1 MKTILLLGGF
11 GFLGTNIIKMIDDSF
26 GQSYRVIV
34 LDRMLS
40 HPSGMKFDCIEK
52 VYVGDFS
59 DESLL
64 KSIFEEN
71 EIGLV
76 IHSLSTTIPLGT
88 NNARFDIETNLVPTI
103 KLMDCML
110 EHRVYDIVYI
120 SSGGAIY
127 GNSYEGAHKEDENA
141 SPISSYGVV
150 KLTVEK
156 YLMQYAAY
164 FGLRPLV
171 LRLSNPYGSYHY
183 SMKQGLVNVALATA
197 LDNERFVV
205 WGDGT
210 AEKDYIYVRDFV
222 SVMFQL
228 VEKGVYSKV
237 INIGSGQVASVNQ
250 ILGEIKEMIPS
261 FSWEY
266 KEASKLDVSH
276 FELDTT
282 LLRSYIGEYDFVK
295 LDEGVKMTYE
305 WERQRR

>member
-1 MKTILLLGGF
+1 MKTVLLLGGF
-11 GFLGTNIIKMIDDSF
+11 GFLGTNIIKMIDDAF
-26 GQSYRVIV
+26 AQSYTVII
-34 LDRMLS
+34 LDRIMT
-40 HPSGMKFDCIEK
+40 HPSGLKFDCIK
-52 VYVGDFS
+52 RVYVGDFS

-71 EIGLV
+71 DIDLV

-88 NNARFDIETNLVPTI
+88 NNARFDIESNLVPTI

-127 GNSYEGAHKEDENA
+127 GNSFEGAHKEDENA

-156 YLMQYAAY
+156 YMMQYAANY
-164 FGLRPLV
+164 GLKPLV
-171 LRLSNPYGSYHY
+171 LRLSNPYGPYHY

-197 LDNERFVV
+197 LGNERFVV

-222 SVMFQL
+222 SIMFQL
-228 VEKGVYSKV
+228 LDEGVHSKV
-237 INIGSGQVASVNQ
+237 INVGSGQVASVNQ
-250 ILGEIKEMIPS
+250 ILGEIKQMVPS
-261 FSWEY
+261 FLWEY

-276 FELDTT
+276 FELDTA
-282 LLRSYIGEYDFVK
+282 LLSSFIGAYAFIK
-295 LDEGVKMTYE
+295 LDEGIKMTYE

>member
-1 MKTILLLGGF
+1 MKTVLLLGGF
-11 GFLGTNIIKMIDDSF
+11 GFLGTNIIKMIDDAF
-26 GQSYRVIV
+26 AQSYRVVV
-34 LDRMLS
+34 LDRLLA
-40 HPSGMKFDCIEK
+40 HPSGEKFDCIK
-52 VYVGDFS
+52 RVYVGDFS

-71 EIGLV
+71 DIDLV

-103 KLMDCML
+103 KLLDCML
-110 EHRVYDIVYI
+110 EHRVYDIVFI

-127 GNSYEGAHKEDENA
+127 GNGYEGAHKEDENA

-156 YLMQYAAY
+156 YMMQYASNY
-164 FGLRPLV
+164 RLRPLV
-171 LRLSNPYGSYHY
+171 LRLSNPYGPYHY
-183 SMKQGLVNVALATA
+183 SMKQGVVNVALATA
-197 LDNERFVV
+197 LGNERFVV

-222 SVMFQL
+222 SIMFQL
-228 VEKGVYSKV
+228 VDKGIHSTV
-237 INIGSGQVASVNQ
+237 INVGSGQVASVNR
-250 ILGEIKEMIPS
+250 ILGEIKQLVPS
-261 FSWEY
+261 FIWEC
-266 KEASKLDVSH
+266 KAASQLDVSH

-282 LLRSYIGEYDFVK
+282 RLCSYIGAYAFVK
-295 LDEGVKMTYE
+295 LDEGIKMTYE

>member
-1 MKTILLLGGF
+1 MKTVLLLGGF
-11 GFLGTNIIKMIDDSF
+11 GFLGTNVIKMIDDMLV
-26 GQSYRVIV
+26 QSYSVVV
-34 LDRMLS
+34 LDRILA
-40 HPSGMKFDCIEK
+40 HPFGLKFDCVKK

-71 EIGLV
+71 DIDLV

-103 KLMDCML
+103 KLLDCMS
-110 EHRVYDIVYI
+110 EHQVNDIVFI

-127 GNSYEGAHKEDENA
+127 GNSYDGAHKEDENA
-141 SPISSYGVV
+141 YPISSYGVV
-150 KLTVEK
+150 KLTIEK
-156 YLMQYAAY
+156 YLMYYASY
-164 FGLRPLV
+164 YGLRPLV
-171 LRLSNPYGSYHY
+171 LRLSNPYGPYHY

-197 LDNERFVV
+197 LENNRFVV

-222 SVMFQL
+222 SIMFRL
-228 VEKGVYSKV
+228 VDEGVHSKV
-237 INIGSGQVASVNQ
+237 INVGSGQVASVNQ
-250 ILGEIKEMIPS
+250 ILGEIKQMIPS
-261 FSWEY
+261 FLWEY

-282 LLRSYIGEYDFVK
+282 LLGSYIGAYAFVK
-295 LDEGVKMTYE
+295 LDEGIKMTYE

>member
-1 MKTILLLGGF
+1 MKTVLLLGGF
-11 GFLGTNIIKMIDDSF
+11 GFLGTNIIKMIDDTFAESF
-26 GQSYRVIV
+26 TVIV
-34 LDRMLS
+34 LDRIMT
-40 HPSGMKFDCIEK
+40 HPSGLKFDCVK
-52 VYVGDFS
+52 RVYVGDFS

-64 KSIFEEN
+64 KSIFEDN
-71 EIGLV
+71 DIDLV

-88 NNARFDIETNLVPTI
+88 NNARFDIESNLVPTI

-127 GNSYEGAHKEDENA
+127 GNIFVGTHKEDENTY
-141 SPISSYGVV
+141 PISSYGVV
-150 KLTVEK
+150 KLTIEK
-156 YLMQYAAY
+156 YLMHYAAIY
-164 FGLRPLV
+164 GLRPLV
-171 LRLSNPYGSYHY
+171 LRLSNPYGPYHY

-197 LDNERFVV
+197 LGNEQIVV
-205 WGDGT
+205 WGDGS

-228 VEKGVYSKV
+228 VDRGVHSKV
-237 INIGSGQVASVNQ
+237 INVGSGQVASVNQ
-250 ILGEIKEMIPS
+250 ILGEIRQMIPS

-266 KEASKLDVSH
+266 KEASKLDVSR

-282 LLRSYIGEYDFVK
+282 LLRSYIGSYAFVK
-295 LDEGVKMTYE
+295 LDKGIRMTYE

>member
-1 MKTILLLGGF
+1 MKTVLVLGGF

-26 GQSYRVIV
+26 AQSYQVVV
-34 LDRMLS
+34 LDRLLT
-40 HPSGMKFDCIEK
+40 HPSGERFNCVKK

-64 KSIFEEN
+64 KSIFKEN
-71 EIGLV
+71 DIDLV

-103 KLMDCML
+103 KLLDSML
-110 EHRVYDIVYI
+110 EHRVDDIVFI

-127 GNSYEGAHKEDENA
+127 GNSYGGAHKENENTF
-141 SPISSYGVV
+141 PISSYGVV

-156 YLMQYAAY
+156 FMMHYAAY
-164 FGLRPLV
+164 YGLKPLV
-171 LRLSNPYGSYHY
+171 LRLSNPYGPYHY
-183 SMKQGLVNVALATA
+183 SMKQGLINVALATA
-197 LDNERFVV
+197 LGNERFVV

-228 VEKGVYSKV
+228 VEKGIHSEV
-237 INIGSGQVASVNQ
+237 INVGSGQVASVNR
-250 ILGEIKEMIPS
+250 ILGEIKQMVPS

-266 KEASKLDVSH
+266 KDASKLDVSH

-282 LLRSYIGEYDFVK
+282 LLSSYIGTYDFVK

-305 WERQRR
+305 WQKQLI

>member
-1 MKTILLLGGF
+1 MKTVLLLGGF
-11 GFLGTNIIKMIDDSF
+11 GFLGTNVIKMIDEMLA
-26 GQSYRVIV
+26 QSYSVVV
-34 LDRMLS
+34 LDRILG
-40 HPSGMKFDCIEK
+40 HPFGLKFDCVKK

-71 EIGLV
+71 DIDIV

-103 KLMDCML
+103 KLLDCML
-110 EHRVYDIVYI
+110 EHQVNDIVFI

-127 GNSYEGAHKEDENA
+127 GNSYDGAHKEDENA
-141 SPISSYGVV
+141 YPISSYGVV
-150 KLTVEK
+150 KLTIEK
-156 YLMQYAAY
+156 YLMYYASY
-164 FGLRPLV
+164 YGLKPLV
-171 LRLSNPYGSYHY
+171 LRLSNPYGPYHY

-197 LDNERFVV
+197 LENDRFVV

-222 SVMFQL
+222 SIMFRL
-228 VEKGVYSKV
+228 VDKGVHSKV
-237 INIGSGQVASVNQ
+237 INVGSGQVASVNQ
-250 ILGEIKEMIPS
+250 ILGEIKQMIPS
-261 FSWEY
+261 FAWEY

-282 LLRSYIGEYDFVK
+282 LLGSYIGTYAFVK
-295 LDEGVKMTYE
+295 LDEGIKMTYE

>member
-1 MKTILLLGGF
+1 MKTVLLLGGF
-11 GFLGTNIIKMIDDSF
+11 GFLGTNIIKMIDDTFAQSF
-26 GQSYRVIV
+26 TVIV
-34 LDRMLS
+34 LDRMMT
-40 HPSGMKFDCIEK
+40 HPSGLKFDCIK
-52 VYVGDFS
+52 RVYVGDFS

-64 KSIFEEN
+64 KSVFEEN
-71 EIGLV
+71 DIDLV

-88 NNARFDIETNLVPTI
+88 NNARFDIESNLVPTI

-127 GNSYEGAHKEDENA
+127 GNSFEGAHKEDENA

-156 YLMQYAAY
+156 YLMQYASNY
-164 FGLRPLV
+164 GLRPLV
-171 LRLSNPYGSYHY
+171 LRLSNPYGPYHY

-197 LDNERFVV
+197 LGNARFVV

-222 SVMFQL
+222 SIMFQL
-228 VEKGVYSKV
+228 VDEGVHSIV
-237 INIGSGQVASVNQ
+237 INVGSGQVASVNQ
-250 ILGEIKEMIPS
+250 ILGEIKQMVPS
-261 FSWEY
+261 FLWEY

-276 FELDTT
+276 FELDTA
-282 LLRSYIGEYDFVK
+282 LLSSYIGAYAFVK
-295 LDEGVKMTYE
+295 LEEGIKMTYE
-305 WERQRR
+305 WEKQRR

>member
-1 MKTILLLGGF
+1 MKTVLLLGGF
-11 GFLGTNIIKMIDDSF
+11 GFLGTNIIKMIDDAF
-26 GQSYRVIV
+26 AQSYTVII
-34 LDRMLS
+34 LDRIMT
-40 HPSGMKFDCIEK
+40 HPSGLKFDCIK
-52 VYVGDFS
+52 RVYVGDFS

-71 EIGLV
+71 DIDLV

-88 NNARFDIETNLVPTI
+88 NNARFDIESNLVPTI

-127 GNSYEGAHKEDENA
+127 GNSFEGAHKEDENA

-156 YLMQYAAY
+156 YMMQYAANY
-164 FGLRPLV
+164 GLRPLV
-171 LRLSNPYGSYHY
+171 LRLSNPYGPYHY

-197 LDNERFVV
+197 LGNERFVV

-222 SVMFQL
+222 SIMFQL
-228 VEKGVYSKV
+228 LDEGVHSKV
-237 INIGSGQVASVNQ
+237 INVGSGQVASVNQ
-250 ILGEIKEMIPS
+250 ILGEIKRMVPS
-261 FSWEY
+261 FLWEY

-276 FELDTT
+276 FELDTA
-282 LLRSYIGEYDFVK
+282 LLSSFIGAYAFIK
-295 LDEGVKMTYE
+295 LDEGIKMTYE

>member
-1 MKTILLLGGF
+1 MKTVLILGGF

-26 GQSYRVIV
+26 AQSYQVVV
-34 LDRMLS
+34 LDRLLT
-40 HPSGMKFDCIEK
+40 HPSGEKFDCVKK

-64 KSIFEEN
+64 KSVFEEN
-71 EIGLV
+71 DIDLV

-110 EHRVYDIVYI
+110 QHRVHNIVYI

-127 GNSYEGAHKEDENA
+127 GNGYEGAHKEDENA

-150 KLTVEK
+150 KLTVER
-156 YLMQYAAY
+156 YLMQYAANY
-164 FGLRPLV
+164 GLRPLV
-171 LRLSNPYGSYHY
+171 LRLSNPYGPFHY
-183 SMKQGLVNVALATA
+183 SMKQGLVNVALSTA
-197 LDNERFVV
+197 LGNERFVV

-222 SVMFQL
+222 SIMFQL
-228 VEKGVYSKV
+228 VEGGVHSKV

-250 ILGEIKEMIPS
+250 ILGEIKQIIPS

-282 LLRSYIGEYDFVK
+282 LLSSYIGSYAFVK
-295 LDEGVKMTYE
+295 LDEGIRMTYE
-305 WERQRR
+305 WEKQRR

>member
-1 MKTILLLGGF
+1 MKTVLILGGF
-11 GFLGTNIIKMIDDSF
+11 GFLGTNVIKMIDDSWA
-26 GQSYRVIV
+26 QSYQVVV
-34 LDRMLS
+34 LDRLLA
-40 HPSGMKFDCIEK
+40 HPSGEKFNCIKK

-64 KSIFEEN
+64 KSIFEESD
-71 EIGLV
+71 IDLV

-88 NNARFDIETNLVPTI
+88 NNARFDIESNLVPTI
-103 KLMDCML
+103 QLLDCML
-110 EHRVYDIVYI
+110 EHGVNDMVFI

-127 GNSYEGAHKEDENA
+127 GNSFEGAHKEDENTF
-141 SPISSYGVV
+141 PISSYGVV
-150 KLTVEK
+150 KLTIEK
-156 YLMQYAAY
+156 YLMHYAAIY
-164 FGLRPLV
+164 GLRPLA
-171 LRLSNPYGSYHY
+171 LRLSNPYGPYHY
-183 SMKQGLVNVALATA
+183 SMKQGLVNVALAAA
-197 LDNERFVV
+197 LGNEQFVV

-228 VEKGVYSKV
+228 VDCGVHSKV
-237 INIGSGQVASVNQ
+237 INVGSGQVASVNQ
-250 ILGEIKEMIPS
+250 ILGEIKQMLPS

-282 LLRSYIGEYDFVK
+282 LLSSYIGTYAFVK
-295 LDEGVKMTYE
+295 LDEGIKLTYE

>member
-1 MKTILLLGGF
+1 MKTVLILGGF

-26 GQSYRVIV
+26 AQSYRVVV
-34 LDRMLS
+34 LDRLLA
-40 HPSGMKFDCIEK
+40 HPSGLKFDCVKK

-64 KSIFEEN
+64 KSVFEEN
-71 EIGLV
+71 V
-76 IHSLSTTIPLGT
+76 IDMVVHSLSTTIPLGT

-127 GNSYEGAHKEDENA
+127 GNGYEGAHKEDENA

-156 YLMQYAAY
+156 YLMQYAAPY
-164 FGLRPLV
+164 GLRPIV

-183 SMKQGLVNVALATA
+183 SKKQGLINVALAAA
-197 LDNERFVV
+197 LGNERFVV

-222 SVMFQL
+222 SIMFQL
-228 VEKGVYSKV
+228 VDQGIHSKA
-237 INIGSGQVASVNQ
+237 INVGSGQVASVNQ
-250 ILGEIKEMIPS
+250 ILCEIKQMIPS

-266 KEASKLDVSH
+266 KESSKLDVSH

-282 LLRSYIGEYDFVK
+282 LLSSYIGAYDFVK
-295 LDEGVKMTYE
+295 LGEGVRMAYE
-305 WERQRR
+305 WEKQRR

>member
-1 MKTILLLGGF
+1 MKTVLLLGGF
-11 GFLGTNIIKMIDDSF
+11 GFLGTNIIKMIDDTFADSF
-26 GQSYRVIV
+26 TVIV
-34 LDRMLS
+34 LDRIMT
-40 HPSGMKFDCIEK
+40 HPSGLKFDCVK
-52 VYVGDFS
+52 RVYVGDFS

-71 EIGLV
+71 EIDLV

-103 KLMDCML
+103 KLLDCML

-127 GNSYEGAHKEDENA
+127 GNSFEGAHKEDENTY
-141 SPISSYGVV
+141 PISSYGVV
-150 KLTVEK
+150 KLTIEK
-156 YLMQYAAY
+156 YLMNYAAIY
-164 FGLRPLV
+164 GLRPLV
-171 LRLSNPYGSYHY
+171 LRLSNPYGPYHY

-197 LDNERFVV
+197 LGNEQFVV
-205 WGDGT
+205 WGDGS

-228 VEKGVYSKV
+228 VDKGIHSKV
-237 INIGSGQVASVNQ
+237 INVGSGQVASVNQ
-250 ILGEIKEMIPS
+250 ILGEIKHMIPS

-266 KEASKLDVSH
+266 KEASKLDVSR

-282 LLRSYIGEYDFVK
+282 LLRSYIGTYAFVK
-295 LDEGVKMTYE
+295 LDEGIRMTYE

>member
-1 MKTILLLGGF
+1 MKTVLILGGF
-11 GFLGTNIIKMIDDSF
+11 GFLGTNVIKMIDDSF
-26 GQSYRVIV
+26 AQSYQVVV
-34 LDRMLS
+34 LDRLLA
-40 HPSGMKFDCIEK
+40 HPSGEKFNCVKK

-64 KSIFEEN
+64 KSVFDEN
-71 EIGLV
+71 DIDMV

-110 EHRVYDIVYI
+110 EYKVHNIVYI

-127 GNSYEGAHKEDENA
+127 GNGYEGAHKEDENA

-156 YLMQYAAY
+156 YLMQYAANY
-164 FGLRPLV
+164 GLRPLV
-171 LRLSNPYGSYHY
+171 LRLSNPYGPYHY

-197 LDNERFVV
+197 LGNERFVV

-222 SVMFQL
+222 SIMFQL
-228 VEKGVYSKV
+228 VDQGIHSKV
-237 INIGSGQVASVNQ
+237 INVGSGQVASVNQ
-250 ILGEIKEMIPS
+250 ILGEIKQMVPS
-261 FSWEY
+261 FLWEY

-282 LLRSYIGEYDFVK
+282 LLSSYIGAYAFVK

-305 WERQRR
+305 WEKQRR

>member
-1 MKTILLLGGF
+1 MKTVLVLGGF

-26 GQSYRVIV
+26 AQSYQVVV
-34 LDRMLS
+34 LDRLLT
-40 HPSGMKFDCIEK
+40 HPSGERFNCVKK

-64 KSIFEEN
+64 KSIFKEN
-71 EIGLV
+71 DIDLV

-103 KLMDCML
+103 KFLDSML
-110 EHRVYDIVYI
+110 EHRVDDIVFI

-127 GNSYEGAHKEDENA
+127 GNSYGGAHKENENTF
-141 SPISSYGVV
+141 PISSYGVV

-156 YLMQYAAY
+156 FMMHYAAY
-164 FGLRPLV
+164 YGLKPLV
-171 LRLSNPYGSYHY
+171 LRLSNPYGPYHY
-183 SMKQGLVNVALATA
+183 SMKQGLINVALATA
-197 LDNERFVV
+197 LGNERFVV

-228 VEKGVYSKV
+228 VEKGIHSEV
-237 INIGSGQVASVNQ
+237 INVGSGQVASVNR
-250 ILGEIKEMIPS
+250 ILGEIKQMVPS

-266 KEASKLDVSH
+266 KDASKLDVSH
-276 FELDTT
+276 FELDTA
-282 LLRSYIGEYDFVK
+282 LLSSYIGTYDFVK

-305 WERQRR
+305 WQKQLI

>member
-1 MKTILLLGGF
+1 MKTVLILGGF
-11 GFLGTNIIKMIDDSF
+11 GFLGTNVIKMIDDSWA
-26 GQSYRVIV
+26 QSYQVVV
-34 LDRMLS
+34 LDRLLA
-40 HPSGMKFDCIEK
+40 HPSGEKFNCIKK

-64 KSIFEEN
+64 KSIFEESD
-71 EIGLV
+71 IDLV

-88 NNARFDIETNLVPTI
+88 NNARFDIESNLVPTI
-103 KLMDCML
+103 KLLDCML
-110 EHRVYDIVYI
+110 EHGVNDMVFI

-127 GNSYEGAHKEDENA
+127 GNSFEGAHKEDENTF
-141 SPISSYGVV
+141 PISSYGVV
-150 KLTVEK
+150 KLTIEK
-156 YLMQYAAY
+156 YLMHYAAIY
-164 FGLRPLV
+164 GLRPLA
-171 LRLSNPYGSYHY
+171 LRLSNPYGPYHY
-183 SMKQGLVNVALATA
+183 SMKQGLVNVALAAA
-197 LDNERFVV
+197 LGNEQFVV

-228 VEKGVYSKV
+228 VDCGVHSKV
-237 INIGSGQVASVNQ
+237 INVGSGQVASVNQ
-250 ILGEIKEMIPS
+250 ILGEIKQMLPS

-282 LLRSYIGEYDFVK
+282 LLSSYIGTYAFVK
-295 LDEGVKMTYE
+295 LDEGIKLTYE

>member
-1 MKTILLLGGF
+1 M
-11 GFLGTNIIKMIDDSF
+11 GTNIIKMIDDSF
-26 GQSYRVIV
+26 VQSYQVVV
-34 LDRMLS
+34 LDRLLA
-40 HPSGMKFDCIEK
+40 HPSGEKFNCIKK

-71 EIGLV
+71 NIDLV

-103 KLMDCML
+103 KLLDCML
-110 EHRVYDIVYI
+110 EHGVNDMVFI

-127 GNSYEGAHKEDENA
+127 GNSFEGAHKEDENTF
-141 SPISSYGVV
+141 PISSYGVV
-150 KLTVEK
+150 KLTIEK
-156 YLMQYAAY
+156 YLMHYAAIY
-164 FGLRPLV
+164 GLRPLV
-171 LRLSNPYGSYHY
+171 LRLSNPYGPYHY
-183 SMKQGLVNVALATA
+183 SMKQGLVNVALAAA
-197 LDNERFVV
+197 LGNEQFV
-205 WGDGT
+205 
-210 AEKDYIYVRDFV
+210 V

-228 VEKGVYSKV
+228 VDGGVHSKV
-237 INIGSGQVASVNQ
+237 INVGSGQVASVNQ
-250 ILGEIKEMIPS
+250 ILGEIKQMVPS

-282 LLRSYIGEYDFVK
+282 LLSSYIGTYAFVK
-295 LDEGVKMTYE
+295 LDEGIKLTYE